1 MFKESENLLN
11 KIVLNNNNLLEI
23 MKIEVDTKIL
33 KQLEKDINKN
43 IGMIKVLTNFINY
56 YKMKEIKSQL

>member
-1 MFKESENLLN
+1 MLKESENLLN